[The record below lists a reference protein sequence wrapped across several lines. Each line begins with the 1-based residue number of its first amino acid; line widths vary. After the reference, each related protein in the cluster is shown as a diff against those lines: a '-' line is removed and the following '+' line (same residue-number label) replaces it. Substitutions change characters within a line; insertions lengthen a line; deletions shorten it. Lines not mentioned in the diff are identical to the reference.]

1 MNDTFTLDQLRAF
14 VAVHETGNFSAAARR
29 LKRVQSAVSTT
40 MANLEEQL
48 GVTLW
53 DRSTRIATLTEHGKV
68 LLASATRVV
77 AEADALRRTAAELVG
92 GVEAK
97 VALCVDALFPVPVLV
112 ELAVA
117 FAREFPH
124 VDLHVDTE
132 TLSAVA
138 QRVLD
143 GSATVGVVSP
153 LGVVPNLERRVLARV
168 RMIPVVSPAHALAK
182 LKGPIETR
190 AFADH
195 VQIVLSERH
204 ESGVPDQ
211 AVLSARTWRTTDLHT
226 KRALILGGAGW
237 GNLPEHLVRDDLSR
251 KRLVSI
257 RPAAWSDDQH
267 TLFLSLIH
275 RRETVMGPAH
285 RWLLGNLETLC
296 KAQPAAK
303 KQPRRGAR

>member
-1 MNDTFTLDQLRAF
+1 
-14 VAVHETGNFSAAARR
+14 
-29 LKRVQSAVSTT
+29 

-48 GVTLW
+48 GITLW
-53 DRSTRIATLTEHGKV
+53 DRSTRIATLTEQGRV
-68 LLASATRVV
+68 LLASARRVV

-138 QRVLD
+138 QRVLE

-153 LGVVPNLERRVLARV
+153 LGVVANLEHRVLARIH
-168 RMIPVVSPAHALAK
+168 MIPVAAPTHALAK
-182 LKGPIETR
+182 LQEPLDTR

-195 VQIVLSERH
+195 VQIVLSERQ

-211 AVLSARTWRTTDLHT
+211 AVLSARTWRTTDLYT

-237 GNLPEHLVRDDLSR
+237 GNLPQHLVRDDLAR
-251 KRLVSI
+251 RRLVAL
-257 RPAAWSDDQH
+257 RPAAFGGDD
-267 TLFLSLIH
+267 LMLSLSVIH
-275 RRETVMGPAH
+275 RRDAVLGPAH
-285 RWLLGNLETLC
+285 RWLLGKLETLC
-296 KAQPAAK
+296 GAEPSAK
-303 KQPRRGAR
+303 KPARRRRR